1 MAASDLHCSTW
12 DLCCSMWYSVV
23 LVPRLSYPAAWGI
36 LVPLTCIPCIGR
48 WILNHWITREVRFRR
63 CSSPEGWS
71 LMSVIYCLT
80 KEAPE
85 TPFALW
91 PREYTMR
98 SLGPRRRP
106 SLDHPRAVLLNF
118 QPPEL
123 WAKHACCSK
132 ATQVCGIL
140 L

>member
-1 MAASDLHCSTW
+1 
-12 DLCCSMWYSVV
+12 
-23 LVPRLSYPAAWGI
+23 
-36 LVPLTCIPCIGR
+36 
-48 WILNHWITREVRFRR
+48 
-63 CSSPEGWS
+63 
-71 LMSVIYCLT
+71 MSVIYCLT
-80 KEAPE
+80 KEAPG

-91 PREYTMR
+91 PREHTMR

-140 L
+140 LQHPQETEDLPGRTCLDGDSAGVVGV